1 MTDIETDSQPKF
13 PVKFKY
19 VMPTAPPSGSQTG
32 SDPPPPPA
40 AATTTAAAP
49 PAAASAEVGA
59 MTARVENYSLQFK
72 MSGLMC
78 LSDFIEDEK
87 LPQVVP
93 MSITVKNVLLV
104 LDVSDCGLVVRV
116 WLWYTTII
124 TVCPA
129 ALVELGDGGMAVMRA
144 VAG

>member
-1 MTDIETDSQPKF
+1 M
-13 PVKFKY
+13 
-19 VMPTAPPSGSQTG
+19 G
-32 SDPPPPPA
+32 SDPPPPPAAPA

-49 PAAASAEVGA
+49 PASADVGA

-104 LDVSDCGLVVRV
+104 LDVSDCGLLMRA
-116 WLWYTTII
+116 WLQYTTVIL
-124 TVCPA
+124 CPT
-129 ALVELGDGGMAVMRA
+129 ALVELSDGDIAVMRA
-144 VAG
+144 VA

>member
-1 MTDIETDSQPKF
+1 M
-13 PVKFKY
+13 
-19 VMPTAPPSGSQTG
+19 G
-32 SDPPPPPA
+32 SDPPPPPAAPA

-49 PAAASAEVGA
+49 PASADVGA

-104 LDVSDCGLVVRV
+104 LDVSDCGLLMRV
-116 WLWYTTII
+116 WLQYTTVIL
-124 TVCPA
+124 CPT
-129 ALVELGDGGMAVMRA
+129 ALVELSDGDIAVMRA
-144 VAG
+144 VA

>member
-1 MTDIETDSQPKF
+1 M
-13 PVKFKY
+13 
-19 VMPTAPPSGSQTG
+19 G

-40 AATTTAAAP
+40 PAAAAATTTAAAS
-49 PAAASAEVGA
+49 PAAASADIGA

-93 MSITVKNVLLV
+93 MSITVRNVLLV
-104 LDVSDCGLVVRV
+104 LDVSDCGLLMRV
-116 WLWYTTII
+116 WLQYTTII
-124 TVCPA
+124 LCPA
-129 ALVELGDGGMAVMRA
+129 ALVELSDGGIAVMRA
-144 VAG
+144 VA